1 MFLTK
6 YCRSMV
12 FLSKHFLRCIVLVLC
27 IALVCGGI
35 SGCGNGDDVVTPT
48 ETVEVVDRYNGA
60 DIYFTIG
67 DTISEG
73 RVVEGVSANE
83 VRVTLA
89 DGSERVV
96 NVDHIGGTL
105 IADHPDL
112 EAEVV
117 LLADEQKGERMFAA
131 VIVGVYDDDVRKI
144 EIYATHFLEGGI
156 ERLDT
161 RRIVFVS
168 KDTAFE
174 DGGYLTTDEYIH
186 WFNEQE

>member
-6 YCRSMV
+6 HC
-12 FLSKHFLRCIVLVLC
+12 LWCIVLVLG
-27 IALVCGGI
+27 ITLVCGGI
-35 SGCGNGDDVVTPT
+35 SGCGNGDDIVT
-48 ETVEVVDRYNGA
+48 ETEAVEVVDRYDGA
-60 DIYFTIG
+60 SIYFTIG
-67 DTISEG
+67 DIIYEG

-83 VRVTLA
+83 VLVTLV

-131 VIVGVYDDDVRKI
+131 VIVGVYDDGVRKI
-144 EIYATHFLEGGI
+144 EFYAVHFLEGGS

-168 KDTAFE
+168 KETAFE
-174 DGGYLTTDEYIH
+174 DGGYLTVDEYIK